1 MYFMFVHRLTE
12 ITVERWG
19 CLDLDSLAIG
29 LTVFSSF
36 DHKFFFFFLLFVFYT
51 LGFRA
56 NTGDKPMVLLNGII
70 IGYALFYIM

>member
-1 MYFMFVHRLTE
+1 MFVHRLTE

-29 LTVFSSF
+29 LTVFSSLIIR
-36 DHKFFFFFLLFVFYT
+36 FFLLFVFYT